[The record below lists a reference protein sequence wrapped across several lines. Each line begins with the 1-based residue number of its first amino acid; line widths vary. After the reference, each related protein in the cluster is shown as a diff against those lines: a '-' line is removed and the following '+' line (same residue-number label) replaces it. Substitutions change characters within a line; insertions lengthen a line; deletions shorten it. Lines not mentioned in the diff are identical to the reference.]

1 MMNRKALAVLVATL
15 ASPAQAFHTQLP
27 TVRGNNN
34 GGTAFNRNRNRNAPT
49 TRSTS
54 SLNLSI
60 DEVVSDVIPSI
71 VSLDKLQ
78 ASIATIAASA
88 GDGTLGIVGPE
99 LLVPASIVFG
109 TLYALSFPPEDYIVG
124 NEPYLRGQYDPNLAR
139 SYYSKRPLLVLRRAL
154 QLFRLSNGFLTN
166 ILFDKY
172 ILRDSEKNIDK
183 RAVELLE
190 LIQNI
195 GPTAIKVGQ
204 ALSVRS
210 DLIPAAYA
218 EALSELQDNVPPFSS
233 VQAQE
238 VLKAELGAKRY
249 GMLKKI
255 DLDKPVASASIGQ
268 VYRGFADVENAEG
281 KKEEVEIAVKVQR
294 PNVLAEI
301 ALDLFIVREFA
312 PYYQKLT
319 GSATDLQGLANEW
332 GRGFIAE
339 LTYIGEAAS
348 TKKFNEQ
355 MKKKGLNAVT
365 APTVVDA
372 LSTNRILTTEWVRGN
387 RLDRS
392 QEDDVARLCGV
403 ALNAYLVM
411 LLETGTLHCDPHPG
425 NLLRTEDGKLCILD
439 FGMTLDTPSSLQ
451 FSLLE
456 FIAHLTA
463 ENFEDVPYDL
473 VNLGFLKEEKL
484 DLMVKTGSLEP
495 LYYFLRQANQ
505 GGGGT
510 KVRERIFEEYRE
522 KYPGA
527 DDEEL
532 QNYMRAEI
540 KEQGEKMAEKAS
552 AVTGITMK
560 VEDLQ
565 KTNSDAF
572 TIPEWFLYTSRAFL
586 TLEGISLQADS
597 DFSIVRSCFPYVAK
611 RLVGDDSP
619 RAQKAL
625 RDLIYG
631 KDDNLNAEKLSEIAD
646 GFTQYT
652 TTTKV
657 ISSGGGA
664 NDQSSGNNFG
674 SEATLTLARDSA
686 DILLAPEGNLVQ
698 NLLVE
703 ESATAANANIKDT
716 LREILIENPERIRSS
731 LPLGIGNFLPKGPVK
746 EVERFLSK
754 SEREVQVQ
762 TLLAKFTL
770 PEAPSPAEL
779 GSMIRTMGGN
789 SSTASTVEGMNAEEI
804 AVLWKAVR
812 ENVPVYGPKVVNLGG
827 KFASTVLS
835 QVSNNIEHVIETS
848 KNAESEAGLPEQL
861 VRNSARGISAAART
875 GSEALKSNV
884 VEQL

>member
-1 MMNRKALAVLVATL
+1 
-15 ASPAQAFHTQLP
+15 
-27 TVRGNNN
+27 
-34 GGTAFNRNRNRNAPT
+34 
-49 TRSTS
+49 
-54 SLNLSI
+54 
-60 DEVVSDVIPSI
+60 
-71 VSLDKLQ
+71 
-78 ASIATIAASA
+78 
-88 GDGTLGIVGPE
+88 
-99 LLVPASIVFG
+99 
-109 TLYALSFPPEDYIVG
+109 
-124 NEPYLRGQYDPNLAR
+124 
-139 SYYSKRPLLVLRRAL
+139 
-154 QLFRLSNGFLTN
+154 
-166 ILFDKY
+166 
-172 ILRDSEKNIDK
+172 
-183 RAVELLE
+183 
-190 LIQNI
+190 
-195 GPTAIKVGQ
+195 
-204 ALSVRS
+204 
-210 DLIPAAYA
+210 
-218 EALSELQDNVPPFSS
+218 
-233 VQAQE
+233 
-238 VLKAELGAKRY
+238 
-249 GMLKKI
+249 
-255 DLDKPVASASIGQ
+255 LDKPVASASIGQ

-339 LTYIGEAAS
+339 LTYVGEATS

-473 VNLGFLKEEKL
+473 VNLGFLKEEKV

-510 KVRERIFEEYRE
+510 KVRERIYEEYRE

-527 DDEEL
+527 DDDEL
-532 QNYMRAEI
+532 RDYMRAEI
-540 KEQGEKMAEKAS
+540 KEQGERMAEKAS

-625 RDLIYG
+625 RELIYG

-664 NDQSSGNNFG
+664 NDESSGNNFG

-731 LPLGIGNFLPKGPVK
+731 LPLGIGNLLPKGPVK

-754 SEREVQVQ
+754 SQREVQVQ

-770 PEAPSPAEL
+770 PEAPSPTEL

-804 AVLWKAVR
+804 AVLWKAIR

>member
-1 MMNRKALAVLVATL
+1 MTNRKALAVLIATV
-15 ASPAQAFHTQLP
+15 ASPAQAFHTHLP
-27 TVRGNNN
+27 CIRDNDNA
-34 GGTAFNRNRNRNAPT
+34 GTTFNRNRNSAT
-49 TRSTS
+49 TRSIS

-60 DEVVSDVIPSI
+60 DEVVSDFIPSI

-78 ASIATIAASA
+78 ASLATIATSA
-88 GDGTLGIVGPE
+88 GDVTLGIGGPE

-109 TLYALSFPPEDYIVG
+109 TLYALSFPPEDYIIG

-139 SYYSKRPLLVLRRAL
+139 SYYFKRPLLVLRRAL

-218 EALSELQDNVPPFSS
+218 GALSELQDNVPPFSS

-238 VLKAELGAKRY
+238 VLKSELGEKRY

-294 PNVLAEI
+294 PNALAEI

-392 QEDDVARLCGV
+392 EEDDVARLCGV

-473 VNLGFLKEEKL
+473 VNLGFLKEDKV

-532 QNYMRAEI
+532 RNYMRVEI

-716 LREILIENPERIRSS
+716 LREILIKNPERIRSS

-746 EVERFLSK
+746 EVERFLNK

-812 ENVPVYGPKVVNLGG
+812 ENVPVYGPKVMNLGG

-884 VEQL
+884 EEQL

>member
-1 MMNRKALAVLVATL
+1 MNRKALAVLIATV
-15 ASPAQAFHTQLP
+15 ASPAQAFQTHLP
-27 TVRGNNN
+27 SIRGNDNA
-34 GGTAFNRNRNRNAPT
+34 GTTFNINRNSAT
-49 TRSTS
+49 TRSIS

-60 DEVVSDVIPSI
+60 DEVVFDFIPSI

-78 ASIATIAASA
+78 ASLATIATSA
-88 GDGTLGIVGPE
+88 GDVTLGIGGPE

-218 EALSELQDNVPPFSS
+218 GALSELQDNVPPFSS

-238 VLKAELGAKRY
+238 VLKSELGAKRY

-294 PNVLAEI
+294 PNALAGI

-319 GSATDLQGLANEW
+319 GSATNLQGLANEW

-392 QEDDVARLCGV
+392 EEDDVARLCGV

-473 VNLGFLKEEKL
+473 VNLGFLKEDKV

-532 QNYMRAEI
+532 QNYMRVEI

-657 ISSGGGA
+657 ISSGGGT
-664 NDQSSGNNFG
+664 NDQSSRNNFG

-698 NLLVE
+698 NLVVE

-716 LREILIENPERIRSS
+716 LREILIKNPERIRSS

-746 EVERFLSK
+746 EVERFLNK

-812 ENVPVYGPKVVNLGG
+812 ENVPVYGPKVMNLGG

>member
-1 MMNRKALAVLVATL
+1 MNRKALAVLIATV
-15 ASPAQAFHTQLP
+15 ASPAQAFQTHLP
-27 TVRGNNN
+27 SIRGNDNA
-34 GGTAFNRNRNRNAPT
+34 GTTFNINRNSAT
-49 TRSTS
+49 TRSIS

-60 DEVVSDVIPSI
+60 DEVVFDFIPSI

-78 ASIATIAASA
+78 ASLATIATSA
-88 GDGTLGIVGPE
+88 GDVTLGIGGPE

-218 EALSELQDNVPPFSS
+218 GALSELQDNVPPFSS

-238 VLKAELGAKRY
+238 VLKSELGAKRY

-294 PNVLAEI
+294 PNALAEI

-319 GSATDLQGLANEW
+319 GSATNLQGLANEW

-392 QEDDVARLCGV
+392 EEDDVARLCGV

-473 VNLGFLKEEKL
+473 VNLGFLKEDKV

-532 QNYMRAEI
+532 QNYMRVEI

-657 ISSGGGA
+657 ISSGGGT
-664 NDQSSGNNFG
+664 NDQSSRNNFG

-698 NLLVE
+698 NLVVE

-716 LREILIENPERIRSS
+716 LREILIKNPERIRSS

-746 EVERFLSK
+746 EVERFLNK

-812 ENVPVYGPKVVNLGG
+812 ENVPVYGPKVMNLGG

>member
-1 MMNRKALAVLVATL
+1 
-15 ASPAQAFHTQLP
+15 
-27 TVRGNNN
+27 
-34 GGTAFNRNRNRNAPT
+34 
-49 TRSTS
+49 
-54 SLNLSI
+54 
-60 DEVVSDVIPSI
+60 
-71 VSLDKLQ
+71 
-78 ASIATIAASA
+78 
-88 GDGTLGIVGPE
+88 
-99 LLVPASIVFG
+99 
-109 TLYALSFPPEDYIVG
+109 
-124 NEPYLRGQYDPNLAR
+124 
-139 SYYSKRPLLVLRRAL
+139 
-154 QLFRLSNGFLTN
+154 
-166 ILFDKY
+166 
-172 ILRDSEKNIDK
+172 
-183 RAVELLE
+183 
-190 LIQNI
+190 
-195 GPTAIKVGQ
+195 
-204 ALSVRS
+204 
-210 DLIPAAYA
+210 
-218 EALSELQDNVPPFSS
+218 
-233 VQAQE
+233 
-238 VLKAELGAKRY
+238 
-249 GMLKKI
+249 
-255 DLDKPVASASIGQ
+255 
-268 VYRGFADVENAEG
+268 
-281 KKEEVEIAVKVQR
+281 
-294 PNVLAEI
+294 
-301 ALDLFIVREFA
+301 
-312 PYYQKLT
+312 
-319 GSATDLQGLANEW
+319 
-332 GRGFIAE
+332 
-339 LTYIGEAAS
+339 
-348 TKKFNEQ
+348 
-355 MKKKGLNAVT
+355 
-365 APTVVDA
+365 
-372 LSTNRILTTEWVRGN
+372 
-387 RLDRS
+387 
-392 QEDDVARLCGV
+392 VARLCGV

-473 VNLGFLKEEKL
+473 VNLGFLKEDKV

-532 QNYMRAEI
+532 RNYMRAEI

-698 NLLVE
+698 NLVVE

-716 LREILIENPERIRSS
+716 LREILIKNPERIRSS

-746 EVERFLSK
+746 EVERFLNK

-812 ENVPVYGPKVVNLGG
+812 ENVPVYGPKVMNLGG

-884 VEQL
+884 EEQL

>member
-1 MMNRKALAVLVATL
+1 MNRKALAVLIATV
-15 ASPAQAFHTQLP
+15 ASPAQAFQTHLP
-27 TVRGNNN
+27 SIRGNDNA
-34 GGTAFNRNRNRNAPT
+34 GTTFNINRNSAT
-49 TRSTS
+49 TRSIS

-60 DEVVSDVIPSI
+60 DEVVFDFIPSI

-78 ASIATIAASA
+78 ASLATIATSA
-88 GDGTLGIVGPE
+88 GDVTLGIGGPE

-218 EALSELQDNVPPFSS
+218 GALSELQDNVPPFSS

-238 VLKAELGAKRY
+238 VLKSELGAKRY

-294 PNVLAEI
+294 PNALAEI

-319 GSATDLQGLANEW
+319 GSATNLQGLANEW

-392 QEDDVARLCGV
+392 EEDDVARLCGV

-473 VNLGFLKEEKL
+473 VNLGFLKEDKV

-532 QNYMRAEI
+532 QNYMRVEI

-657 ISSGGGA
+657 ISSGGGT
-664 NDQSSGNNFG
+664 NDQSSRNNFG

-698 NLLVE
+698 NLVVE

-716 LREILIENPERIRSS
+716 LREILIKNPERIRSS

-746 EVERFLSK
+746 EVERFLNK

-812 ENVPVYGPKVVNLGG
+812 ENVPVYGPKVMNLGG

-884 VEQL
+884 EEQL